1 MLGTAGTE
9 VEHIDGAD
17 APRVIVTVLPV
28 EETIFPDPTI
38 VVPLTHSI
46 AVGVSKLVDFV
57 MSTAATCLIIRKIG
71 HQGVADDTS
80 HRHTAGYHHGVATDA
95 QPVAV
100 TIGQRKSS
108 LYGKIDSPTRPAAV
122 GVGAGQE
129 GAGSPLRGV
138 LHIAVTVRIAG
149 DGVASV
155 KGGAVIEG
163 ACRNE
168 DVDDSPYRTLH
179 KQQED
184 MPYGIFQETPG
195 QHVYPRPHTITAL
208 LVVGRRQ
215 HLEEQVVDARNT
227 MDEDIVYDGVG
238 EPQRGGNDIHH
249 HRDDLCHHTPS
260 RLAAVGE
267 PVLLEKKAPRRH
279 QKMLQPVEEIDG
291 ERDNIIGSEE
301 DDTEDASQMKTG
313 EIKVEVETVE
323 QQTDAYHGRYHQTH
337 YGSCTTATAKDS
349 KKGGSRTCKKTGID
363 NQLNDILPQRQHQQ
377 HSDDYENPSHH
388 IPHSRHKLREAT
400 LLLLCN
406 L

>member
-1 MLGTAGTE
+1 MIAKLHKKFQNAKLSQRNSQNTDNKRITETAKAHKGLQSDYVQVFQHSFVEEPVLHAAGDMLGTAGAE
-9 VEHIDGAD
+9 VEHVDGAD
-17 APRVIVTVLPV
+17 APGVVVTVLPV
-28 EETIFPDPTI
+28 EEAILPDPTV
-38 VVPLTHSI
+38 VVPLAHGI
-46 AVGVSKLVDFV
+46 AVGISELVDFV

-71 HQGVADDTS
+71 HQGVADDTP

-95 QPVAV
+95 RPVAV

-195 QHVYPRPHTITAL
+195 QHVYPRPHTIAAL
-208 LVVGRRQ
+208 LVVGRGQ
-215 HLEEQVVDARNT
+215 HLEQQVVDARNT

-238 EPQRGGNDIHH
+238 
-249 HRDDLCHHTPS
+249 
-260 RLAAVGE
+260 
-267 PVLLEKKAPRRH
+267 
-279 QKMLQPVEEIDG
+279 
-291 ERDNIIGSEE
+291 
-301 DDTEDASQMKTG
+301 
-313 EIKVEVETVE
+313 
-323 QQTDAYHGRYHQTH
+323 
-337 YGSCTTATAKDS
+337 
-349 KKGGSRTCKKTGID
+349 
-363 NQLNDILPQRQHQQ
+363 
-377 HSDDYENPSHH
+377 
-388 IPHSRHKLREAT
+388 
-400 LLLLCN
+400 
-406 L
+406 